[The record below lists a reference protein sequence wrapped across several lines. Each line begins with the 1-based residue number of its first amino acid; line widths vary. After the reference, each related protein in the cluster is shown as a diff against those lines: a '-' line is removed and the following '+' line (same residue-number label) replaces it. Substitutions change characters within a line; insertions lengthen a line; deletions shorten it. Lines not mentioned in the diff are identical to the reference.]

1 MADSIKFSFALILT
15 AASIGGFYY
24 FGDQSLLLRVIGL
37 LVMASVVAAI
47 ALQTQTGKAAWAF
60 IGDARMEVRKVVWPT
75 MKETRQTTLVVMA
88 MVVVIAIILWLVDV
102 FFLWAVQTLTGA
114 GG

>member
-24 FGDQSLLLRVIGL
+24 YGDHSLLLRVIGL
-37 LVMASVVAAI
+37 LVMTAVVVAV
-47 ALQTQTGKAAWAF
+47 LMQTKSGRSAWGF
-60 IGDARMEVRKVVWPT
+60 VSESRTEMRKVVWPS

-88 MVVVIAIILWLVDV
+88 MVIVIAAMLWVVDV
-102 FFLWAVQTLTGA
+102 FFMWAVQMLTGH